1 MLRWSNLVVRDVV
14 SWRAKHNL
22 KNKREKMESA
32 GNELNN
38 MQRWNSE
45 FINPEREI
53 QDEEKCSLCRRFTR
67 IILVRK
73 KKVAINSSWSIFP
86 TRWKNDGDVVML
98 HPFFITMITRA
109 VAIKLSCCSQRSCSN
124 FFFFR
129 FPFSCFTSSSL
140 RLLTR
145 RRRRRNREKHEWW
158 KCVRDR
164 FTLNDD
170 DEFSL
175 LHWEFFP
182 LSY

>member
-1 MLRWSNLVVRDVV
+1 MKFWIHQPRKRDSRRGKVFIMQTLY
-14 SWRAKHNL
+14 SHN
-22 KNKREKMESA
+22 SC
-32 GNELNN
+32 
-38 MQRWNSE
+38 Q
-45 FINPEREI
+45 
-53 QDEEKCSLCRRFTR
+53 
-67 IILVRK
+67 K

-86 TRWKNDGDVVML
+86 TRCKNDGDVVML